1 MARRKII
8 NKMSLEKKIRLNGEK
23 VILRKLKT
31 SDAESIYKHIN
42 HKDIVRYTMNIP
54 WPYTPE
60 HAVQFIKISKKEY
73 QKGNGLNLG
82 ITLKEQDN
90 VIGIMSFNKIDL
102 KNKNAEVGYWL
113 GKEYWRKGVA
123 KEALILIL
131 KYAFDELKLE
141 RIGSKVF
148 HSNKASYGLLLR
160 MGFKQEGVSRKD
172 VFQNNKWYDHL
183 MFGLLK
189 EEFTP

>member
-1 MARRKII
+1 
-8 NKMSLEKKIRLNGEK
+8 MSLEKKIKLEGEI
-23 VILRKLKT
+23 VVLRKLEY
-31 SDAESIYKHIN
+31 SDAEFIYKHIN

-60 HAVQFIKISKKEY
+60 HAVQFIKKSKQGYKKGKE
-73 QKGNGLNLG
+73 LNLG
-82 ITLKEQDN
+82 ITLKEDN
-90 VIGIMSFNKIDL
+90 QVIGIMSFNKIDL

-113 GKEYWRKGVA
+113 GKKYWRKGIA

-131 KYAFDELKLE
+131 DYAFKELKLE
-141 RIGSKVF
+141 RISSRTF

-160 MGFKQEGVSRKD
+160 MGFKQEGIARKD
-172 VFQNNKWYDHL
+172 IFQNNKWYDHL

-189 EEFTP
+189 EELK